1 MIIFNE
7 MCPSFGCTGWMSHGV
22 TSTCDAC
29 GYRVVRMK
37 NLYKLEDDKK
47 SLFELMQKLP
57 KAHPQYEWKTEPLY
71 KHHCACGYANTM
83 VPCAKFCP
91 ECGTSLEA

>member
-47 SLFELMQKLP
+47 SL
-57 KAHPQYEWKTEPLY
+57 Y